1 MDKPNKIIK
10 YDNTFNKTSLSLL
23 TKVESDILISVLS
36 KMGSEKN
43 ANGCYVARFS
53 FRDLRE
59 TSGATNMQH
68 YRIKKV
74 FDTLLETKVE
84 FFNKNSYEKGNL
96 FSHYAISEDNKEAE
110 ITLTK
115 NMTDKLIPDAKEFTI
130 LNLNEYI
137 ALPTNYSKEMYRLLR
152 QFRYSGKKVISKQD
166 FINMLKPPKSYG
178 EYDIVRKVVL
188 PAIAENRVHFED
200 LSINIKSN
208 GCLPEV
214 IKITFKP
221 HPKNESKLSQEDE
234 DDLLE
239 HIRANSNLSED

>member
-23 TKVESDILISVLS
+23 TKVESNILISVLS

-43 ANGCYVARFS
+43 DNGCYVARFS

-59 TSGATNMQH
+59 TSGANIQH

-84 FFNKNSYEKGNL
+84 FFNNHSYEKGNL
-96 FSHYAISEDNKEAE
+96 FSHYAISEDKKEAE
-110 ITLTK
+110 IILTK
-115 NMTDKLIPDAKEFTI
+115 NMTDKLIPGDKEFTI

-166 FINMLKPPKSYG
+166 FINMLKPPKSYV

-188 PAIAENRVHFED
+188 PAIAENRIHFED
-200 LSINIKSN
+200 LSINIKTN
-208 GCLPEV
+208 GRLPEV